1 MVVVVCALR
10 LYGPATCQSLAEKVR
25 RGLLTTTVSCHH
37 ILHESLLLQHL
48 DHHAEHLVHLHSLSG
63 VVFPFLLSLLIN
75 KVLLLLLL
83 DG

>member
-10 LYGPATCQSLAEKVR
+10 LYGPATRQSLAEKVR
-25 RGLLTTTVSCHH
+25 RGLLTTVSCHH

-83 DG
+83 YG